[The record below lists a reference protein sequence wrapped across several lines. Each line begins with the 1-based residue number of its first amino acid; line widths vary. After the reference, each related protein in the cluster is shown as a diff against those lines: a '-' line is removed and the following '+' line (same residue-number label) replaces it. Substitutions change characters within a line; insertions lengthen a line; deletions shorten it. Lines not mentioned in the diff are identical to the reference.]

1 MAMSMQIIRE
11 DITRIKCDA
20 IVNPTDQNL
29 SGGGGTDAAVHAAAG
44 RGLAR
49 ACRRIGRL
57 AAGEA
62 VLTRGYRL
70 PCKYVIH
77 TVGPVWKDGQSGE
90 VIILRSCYRN
100 ALKLA
105 SEKGCKHVAIPL
117 IAAGTFGMPK
127 ETALDIASSEIQSF
141 LADSDMQVDLVVYD
155 KTSYAI
161 SKTLFDEVTAY
172 IEENY
177 VEEHASFQAQRPR
190 RGHAAHVFEDADVEY
205 NAPPVII
212 PPTWAPDTSA
222 SDEALPEED
231 GSVGTL
237 PDYAESVGAP
247 PDIAASYS
255 APKDF
260 EASYGAPPSF
270 APSYGAP
277 MESTM
282 ELSLEDQLK
291 VLDESFSESLLRLI
305 EAKGMTDAQCYKKAN
320 IDRRLF
326 SKIRS
331 DKFYQPKKTTALAFC
346 ISLELTREE
355 TEALL
360 RKAGYTLSP
369 SSKFDVIIRYFIEHQ
384 NYNVFEINE
393 TLFAFDQ
400 PILG

>member
-1 MAMSMQIIRE
+1 MAMSMQIIK

-29 SGGGGTDAAVHAAAG
+29 SGSGGTDAAVHAAAG

-205 NAPPVII
+205 NAPP
-212 PPTWAPDTSA
+212 
-222 SDEALPEED
+222 
-231 GSVGTL
+231 
-237 PDYAESVGAP
+237 
-247 PDIAASYS
+247 DIAASYS
-255 APKDF
+255 APKDLEAAYGAPPSF
-260 EASYGAPPSF
+260 ESSHAAPPSF

-277 MESTM
+277 MESTI

-331 DKFYQPKKTTALAFC
+331 DKYYQPKKATALAFC
-346 ISLELTREE
+346 ISLELTGEE

>member
-77 TVGPVWKDGQSGE
+77 TVGPLWKDGQSGE
-90 VIILRSCYRN
+90 AIILRSCYRN

-205 NAPPVII
+205 NAPP
-212 PPTWAPDTSA
+212 
-222 SDEALPEED
+222 
-231 GSVGTL
+231 
-237 PDYAESVGAP
+237 
-247 PDIAASYS
+247 DIAASYS
-255 APKDF
+255 APKDL
-260 EASYGAPPSF
+260 EAAYGAPPSFGSSHAAPPSF

-291 VLDESFSESLLRLI
+291 VLDEGFSESLLRLI

-331 DKFYQPKKTTALAFC
+331 DKYYQPKKATALAFC
-346 ISLELTREE
+346 ISLELTGEE